1 MCLHEYA
8 SKIAKPIGGHLM
20 GSMVNA
26 YKTVV
31 ISLLIKKLHSKSNEF
46 DIWC

>member
-1 MCLHEYA
+1 MCFHEYA
-8 SKIAKPIGGHLM
+8 NKIAKPIGGHLM

-31 ISLLIKKLHSKSNEF
+31 IIKKLHSKSNEF